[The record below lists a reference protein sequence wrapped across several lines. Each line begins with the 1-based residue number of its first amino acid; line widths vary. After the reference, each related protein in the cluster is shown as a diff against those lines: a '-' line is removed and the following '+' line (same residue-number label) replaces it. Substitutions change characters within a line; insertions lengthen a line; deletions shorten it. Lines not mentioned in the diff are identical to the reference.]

1 MKQKRW
7 ISLLTAGVLA
17 IGLVLTGCAPAQQPG
32 SQPESSSQVEESSQ
46 EPETKVPTLYIGTVD
61 AEGNG
66 SFQEY
71 PFVGSGKVTP
81 EALIAAM
88 AELTGWNLTLSA
100 EDPVTTGKGGMTV
113 SFAPE
118 SAIFTGPPIE
128 QKEEFHLYSADQL
141 CYTIFDSVQKTLQE
155 NFSPENPGAL
165 DIYYCTDGSGEIK
178 LEQLG
183 VVLPLDEPYSHALF
197 EQLLMSAV
205 IAEPDDSAAE

>member
-17 IGLVLTGCAPAQQPG
+17 IGLALTGCAPAQQPG

-46 EPETKVPTLYIGTVD
+46 EPETKVPALYIGTVD

-81 EALIAAM
+81 EALI
-88 AELTGWNLTLSA
+88 A

-165 DIYYCTDGSGEIK
+165 DIYYCTDGSGEIE
-178 LEQLG
+178 LGQLG